1 MIFIPKR
8 GGTEYDVVMSP
19 VHFGFFIYI
28 TSVESLEVKC
38 QPLEFSDLVCH
49 MHSAYSAP

>member
-19 VHFGFFIYI
+19 VHFGFFIYV
-28 TSVESLEVKC
+28 TSVITLKLNAS
-38 QPLEFSDLVCH
+38 H
-49 MHSAYSAP
+49 